1 MWAYELA
8 ALYGQ
13 AGMREKCVE
22 TCDELI
28 LWFGEGEYVE
38 KALDLKRSFSPL
50 TPAQEKKYQK
60 FRSQKGIVEINIP
73 KKVEARISE
82 DNGLPELTVTA
93 SKFNTQN
100 LQEELAR
107 SMQQI
112 MNATE
117 KETVSDTMDN
127 IKKIVNDI
135 PYLNAD
141 PEQEKPPVFD
151 KEKIN
156 EKVDAA

>member
-1 MWAYELA
+1 M
-8 ALYGQ
+8 
-13 AGMREKCVE
+13 
-22 TCDELI
+22 
-28 LWFGEGEYVE
+28 
-38 KALDLKRSFSPL
+38 
-50 TPAQEKKYQK
+50 
-60 FRSQKGIVEINIP
+60 
-73 KKVEARISE
+73 
-82 DNGLPELTVTA
+82 TA

-141 PEQEKPPVFD
+141 PEQEEAPCF
-151 KEKIN
+151 
-156 EKVDAA
+156 

>member
-1 MWAYELA
+1 M
-8 ALYGQ
+8 
-13 AGMREKCVE
+13 
-22 TCDELI
+22 
-28 LWFGEGEYVE
+28 
-38 KALDLKRSFSPL
+38 
-50 TPAQEKKYQK
+50 
-60 FRSQKGIVEINIP
+60 EINIP

-141 PEQEKPPVFD
+141 PEQE
-151 KEKIN
+151 E
-156 EKVDAA
+156 AACF